1 MITTIAQVKEYVK
14 KIEPRPR
21 FPIVV
26 VEPESYPNA
35 VSLHNKYYWQ
45 TLHLPTE
52 DSSIDD
58 AIEVIEKVASEY
70 CD

>member
-26 VEPESYPNA
+26 VEPESYPNT
-35 VSLHNKYYWQ
+35 VSLHNEYYWQ
-45 TLHLPTE
+45 TLHFPTE
-52 DSSIDD
+52 ESSIDD
-58 AIEVIEKVASEY
+58 AIEVIEKVASE
-70 CD
+70 DSL